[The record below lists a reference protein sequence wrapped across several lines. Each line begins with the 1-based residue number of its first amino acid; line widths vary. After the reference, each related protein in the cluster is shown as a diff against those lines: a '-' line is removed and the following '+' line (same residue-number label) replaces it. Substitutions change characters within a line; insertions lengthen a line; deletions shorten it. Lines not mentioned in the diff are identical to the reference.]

1 LQVEMEDFIAKFAV
15 EYVVR
20 FREHTIIREAA
31 MASTRQAIAIAKLVF
46 ARYMKNGEL
55 TDNDFME
62 AAVVT
67 SHPSVQKIAEEVA
80 KETLTKLF
88 GGRAI

>member
-1 LQVEMEDFIAKFAV
+1 MGDFIAKFAV
-15 EYVVR
+15 EYAVR
-20 FREHTIIREAA
+20 FREQPKVRETA
-31 MASTRQAIAIAKLVF
+31 MASTRQTIAIAKLVF

-80 KETLTKLF
+80 KETLTKL
-88 GGRAI
+88 RRE